1 MTSVNV
7 NIDKYDVTV
16 TEGATDL
23 VTVTAAGGL
32 TFTQEGN
39 GAQARTVDSKLKD
52 IVNVAD
58 FGATG
63 DGTTNDTTAIQNA
76 INSLNNGG
84 VVEFN
89 VGTFLINQTLNLTK
103 KIHLVGKGGYFL
115 NQFVDNQFTVGGTTI
130 KLADGSNTDMLK
142 VQLDNASIG
151 ADYRSHCSIR
161 NIHFFGNRSNAQN
174 PTDTTSELNS
184 SGNGIVISGVRYVT
198 LENVIVTKC
207 ADDGLK
213 LQSHTYSS
221 SSISTNNID
230 IRACAFHSN
239 GKNGATLAGGDSI
252 MDSCT
257 VGYNANNGVTTTG
270 FGVISNSLFWDNF
283 DNGIFVQ
290 GSLENPTIVGNKI
303 YDNDHVGIY
312 LDDAAN
318 AATSNKTATAI
329 ITGNKIIRNGGNSS
343 SVGSQSSGIFINTVA
358 INELVI
364 NGNEIGN
371 TDDLWDTSK
380 SYTTGNR
387 VINAGRLY
395 IATASISSGG
405 SAPTH
410 TSGTTNNWEENG
422 TVQDFGVYFNKT
434 ETIIR
439 GFAGNEITR
448 NFINNIFT
456 QTGTNPIVLEVPGA
470 ITAKGTQ
477 EPQIIIQDSDSAHTG
492 NAAETGISFR
502 DGGGTQQGIMGFSNS
517 GDQDFYFDTA
527 STSAEMNFRVAGS
540 TTQLKVLNT
549 GVNVVGVLNVS
560 DDLTVDTNV
569 FHVDA
574 SSNRVGIGT
583 TSPIY
588 KLDVVDNDASGVVA
602 LNLRNSNST
611 NEANTRIRF
620 QGTRA
625 TDSSTFHLGELRF
638 INTDST
644 NRASNFTI
652 STHSGGSTTEKM
664 RIYSNGL
671 VEANASFSDTYSST
685 TSINPHLR
693 ARNQHG
699 TDNIYGGI
707 QLRADRGTGAAAIA
721 NIACLNTST
730 NFESILVFQSRNT
743 DGNFSEKLRLRA
755 SGGLTFNGDTAATNA
770 LNDYEEGTAF
780 TSTGN
785 ATVNQ
790 AAYTKV
796 GKMVTISFRISVSAG
811 NTQQMTLPFAH
822 SGNHGDH
829 VLGVVVTAGTF
840 KEIILDN
847 HSAFTLTAGF
857 SKGTLTYPTN
867 T

>member
-1 MTSVNV
+1 
-7 NIDKYDVTV
+7 
-16 TEGATDL
+16 
-23 VTVTAAGGL
+23 
-32 TFTQEGN
+32 
-39 GAQARTVDSKLKD
+39 KLKD

-174 PTDTTSELNS
+174 PTNTTFDNGSELNS

-343 SVGSQSSGIFINTVA
+343 STGSQSSGIFINTVA

-410 TSGTTNNWEENG
+410 TSGTTNNWEEKA

-434 ETIIR
+434 ETKIR

-456 QTGTNPIVLEVPGA
+456 QPNTNPIVLEVPGN
-470 ITAKGTQ
+470 IEVHGNV
-477 EPQIIIQDSDSAHTG
+477 EPEADNTRALGSSSKRFTTLHSA
-492 NAAETGISFR
+492 A
-502 DGGGTQQGIMGFSNS
+502 
-517 GDQDFYFDTA
+517 
-527 STSAEMNFRVAGS
+527 
-540 TTQLKVLNT
+540 LNT
-549 GVNVVGVLNVS
+549 GDINMSNLNNSGNEVDGS
-560 DDLTVDTNV
+560 KGSWSLQEGADDL
-569 FHVDA
+569 
-574 SSNRVGIGT
+574 
-583 TSPIY
+583 
-588 KLDVVDNDASGVVA
+588 
-602 LNLRNSNST
+602 
-611 NEANTRIRF
+611 
-620 QGTRA
+620 
-625 TDSSTFHLGELRF
+625 F
-638 INTDST
+638 I
-644 NRASNFTI
+644 
-652 STHSGGSTTEKM
+652 
-664 RIYSNGL
+664 
-671 VEANASFSDTYSST
+671 
-685 TSINPHLR
+685 IN
-693 ARNQHG
+693 
-699 TDNIYGGI
+699 
-707 QLRADRGTGAAAIA
+707 
-721 NIACLNTST
+721 
-730 NFESILVFQSRNT
+730 
-743 DGNFSEKLRLRA
+743 
-755 SGGLTFNGDTAATNA
+755 
-770 LNDYEEGTAF
+770 
-780 TSTGN
+780 
-785 ATVNQ
+785 
-790 AAYTKV
+790 
-796 GKMVTISFRISVSAG
+796 RISG
-811 NTQQMTLPFAH
+811 KKYKFNLT
-822 SGNHGDH
+822 
-829 VLGVVVTAGTF
+829 
-840 KEIILDN
+840 EI
-847 HSAFTLTAGF
+847 S
-857 SKGTLTYPTN
+857 
-867 T
+867 